1 MAAMLRVINLED
13 GMPSLEQA
21 RSAML
26 DELRRGREAG
36 VTGLK
41 LIHGY
46 GSSGVGGTLRLG
58 LGATLTQQQKAGQIQ
73 RVIFGENW
81 RVSDPDTWA
90 VLQKYSALKQDRD
103 LGRGNK
109 GITLVFF

>member
-1 MAAMLRVINLED
+1 MAASLRVVNLED

-21 RSAML
+21 RGTML
-26 DELRRGREAG
+26 TELQRARTAG
-36 VTGLK
+36 VTGVK

-46 GSSGVGGTLRLG
+46 GSSGVGGRLRIG
-58 LGATLTQQQKAGQIQ
+58 IGAALMQMKTEKRIN

-81 RVSDPDTWA
+81 RVSDADTWA
-90 VLQKYSALKQDRD
+90 VLQKYPAFKADHD

-109 GITLVFF
+109 GITIVFF